1 VAKLAEIF
9 LGILTATGGFVEIG
23 ELTFTLNAGRHFG
36 YSLLW
41 IVVLGT
47 VGIMVF
53 GEMAGRIA
61 AVRRRAVFHL
71 IREHIGFDLALL
83 TLVAALIVNL
93 LTCAAEIG
101 GVAMLLQLMAGGS
114 SLRLYAVVAGGALL
128 VTVWYVSFRWIERI
142 FGLGG
147 LLLIVFSLAF
157 LSYGPD
163 WSAVGR
169 GFVPGLPQAAAD
181 HDLVLYFFY
190 AVALLSS
197 IMLPYETYFYASGGI
212 EDRWTAADVPLN
224 RLVVITGFTL
234 GGMLSASLVGVGAEF
249 FAPHQV
255 EPQLP
260 GSAALG
266 VSHSFGTIG
275 LVAALLGMLFAFGG
289 AAIETALSSA
299 YNLAQFAG
307 WPWGKH
313 EPKRKVRRFTMS
325 WVVLFVAA
333 AALALSGASPVKVV
347 EYSIVLSVVILPLSY
362 WPILKVAG
370 DERVMGANRNGVV
383 SRALGWFYYALICVA
398 AVAAIPLLVL
408 THGGEG

>member
-1 VAKLAEIF
+1 VKFAEIF
-9 LGILTATGGFVEIG
+9 LGILTAMGGFVEIG
-23 ELTFTLNAGRHFG
+23 ELTFTLNAGQHFG

-41 IVVLGT
+41 IVALGT
-47 VGIMVF
+47 GGIMVF
-53 GEMAGRIA
+53 GEMSGRIA

-71 IREHIGFDLALL
+71 IREKLGFDLALL
-83 TLVAALIVNL
+83 TLVAALAVNL
-93 LTCAAEIG
+93 LTCAAEVG

-114 SLRLYAVVAGGALL
+114 SLRLYTVIAGGGLL
-128 VTVWYVSFRWIERI
+128 LIVWYVSFQWIERI

-147 LLLIVFSLAF
+147 LLLIVFSVAF
-157 LSYGPD
+157 VSFGPD
-163 WSAVGR
+163 WSQVAR
-169 GFVPGLPQAAAD
+169 GFVPALPKSGD
-181 HDLVLYFFY
+181 TLLYFFY

-212 EDRWTAADVPLN
+212 EDRWKPSDVPLN
-224 RLVVITGFTL
+224 RVVVIVGFTL
-234 GGMLSASLVGVGAEF
+234 GGMLAASLVGVGVEF
-249 FAPHQV
+249 FAPHQI

-266 VSHSFGTIG
+266 ASHPFGVTG
-275 LVAALLGMLFAFGG
+275 LVIALLGMLFAFGG

-313 EPKRKVRRFTMS
+313 KPKREVRRFTTS

-333 AALALSGASPVKVV
+333 SALALSGASPVKVV

-362 WPILKVAG
+362 WPILRVAG
-370 DERVMGANRNGVV
+370 DERIMGEHRNGVL
-383 SRALGWFYYALICVA
+383 SAGLGWFYYVLICIA

>member
-1 VAKLAEIF
+1 VAKFAEIF
-9 LGILTATGGFVEIG
+9 LGILTAMGGFVEIG
-23 ELTFTLNAGRHFG
+23 ELTFTLNAGQHFG
-36 YSLLW
+36 YALLW

-47 VGIMVF
+47 GGIMVF
-53 GEMAGRIA
+53 SEMAGRIA

-71 IREHIGFDLALL
+71 IREHLGFDLALA

-93 LTCAAEIG
+93 LTCAAEVG
-101 GVAMLLQLMAGGS
+101 GLAMLLQLLAGGS
-114 SLRLYAVVAGGALL
+114 SLRLYAIVAGGALL
-128 VTVWYVSFRWIERI
+128 LIVWYVSFQWIERI

-157 LSYGPD
+157 VSYGPD
-163 WSAVGR
+163 WGEVAR
-169 GFVPGLPQAAAD
+169 GFVPGLPDGAGAGD
-181 HDLVLYFFY
+181 VVLYFFY

-212 EDRWTAADVPLN
+212 EDRWKPSDVPLN
-224 RLVVITGFTL
+224 RVVVIIGFTL
-234 GGMLSASLVGVGAEF
+234 GGLLSASLVGVGAEF
-249 FAPHQV
+249 FAPHQI

-266 VSHSFGTIG
+266 VAHQFGAIG
-275 LVAALLGMLFAFGG
+275 LLAALLGMLFAFGG

-313 EPKRKVRRFTMS
+313 KPKREARRFTTS
-325 WVVLFVAA
+325 WVVSFLAA
-333 AALALSGASPVKVV
+333 SALALSGASPVKVV

-370 DERVMGANRNGVV
+370 DERVMGAHRNGVL
-383 SRALGWFYYALICVA
+383 SKALGWFYYVLICIA
-398 AVAAIPLLVL
+398 AAAAIPLLVM